1 MSNLAEFFVCFVGF
15 FLINQGGEGGV
26 SLEIEYF
33 FVKRNL
39 IKY

>member
-1 MSNLAEFFVCFVGF
+1 MSNLAEFFVCFVGVF
-15 FLINQGGEGGV
+15 SYKSGGV

-33 FVKRNL
+33 FVKWNL